1 MKLSRFFK
9 TIFMTDFV
17 GGLFIAIKEIFKSK
31 KTINYPFEKGKISPR
46 FRGEHALRRYP
57 NGEERCIACKLCEA
71 VCPHS
76 IFFYTFSIIAII
88 SAIMVTVSKNTVH
101 SVFFLILDFIS
112 ISCLFI
118 MIGAEFLG
126 MIMLIVYVG
135 AVAVLFLF
143 VVMMLNV
150 AQQKNQW
157 FASKESSGHIP
168 VGLIIS
174 TIIFF
179 ELIIV
184 IGGWKYKPDLFDI
197 NNTTNNF
204 NMSNTHS
211 LGQVLYTDYIHVF
224 QLSGMIL
231 LVAMIGAIVLTFR
244 KREGVK
250 TQSYL
255 KQISRERS
263 EGIGIFLN
271 RKNIIVILMS
281 IELILLAVNIN
292 LVAFSIFLGD
302 LTGQVFTLFILTV
315 AAAEAAIGLAIIV
328 VYYRNSGTIR
338 VEEIDQLKG

>member
-1 MKLSRFFK
+1 M
-9 TIFMTDFV
+9 
-17 GGLFIAIKEIFKSK
+17 IA
-31 KTINYPFEKGKISPR
+31 
-46 FRGEHALRRYP
+46 
-57 NGEERCIACKLCEA
+57 
-71 VCPHS
+71 HS
-76 IFFYTFSIIAII
+76 IFFYTFSIIAIV
-88 SAIMVTVSKNTVH
+88 SAIMVTASKNTVH

-157 FASKESSGHIP
+157 FASEDSSKHIP

-174 TIIFF
+174 TLIFV

-184 IGGWKYKPDLFDI
+184 VGGWKYKPDLFDI
-197 NNTTNNF
+197 NNSIETVKV
-204 NMSNTHS
+204 SNTHS

-224 QLSGMIL
+224 QISGMIL

-244 KREGVK
+244 KRAGVK
-250 TQSYL
+250 TQSYI

-263 EGIGIFLN
+263 DGVSVLN
-271 RKNIIVILMS
+271 
-281 IELILLAVNIN
+281 
-292 LVAFSIFLGD
+292 
-302 LTGQVFTLFILTV
+302 
-315 AAAEAAIGLAIIV
+315 
-328 VYYRNSGTIR
+328 
-338 VEEIDQLKG
+338 VESNKGVKIDD

>member
-1 MKLSRFFK
+1 M
-9 TIFMTDFV
+9 
-17 GGLFIAIKEIFKSK
+17 EID
-31 KTINYPFEKGKISPR
+31 GKIYWPQTL
-46 FRGEHALRRYP
+46 EPINPIDNIIMAHA
-57 NGEERCIACKLCEA
+57 
-71 VCPHS
+71 
-76 IFFYTFSIIAII
+76 IFFYIFSTIAII

-157 FASKESSGHIP
+157 FLSTDSSGHIP

-174 TIIFF
+174 AIIFF

-184 IGGWKYKPDLFDI
+184 IGGWKYKPDLI
-197 NNTTNNF
+197 NKVDLLTVNTL
-204 NMSNTHS
+204 SNTHS
-211 LGQVLYTDYIHVF
+211 LGQVLYTDYIHIF
-224 QLSGMIL
+224 QISGMIL

-244 KREGVK
+244 RREGVK
-250 TQSYL
+250 TQSYI

-263 EGIGIFLN
+263 DGVQVLN
-271 RKNIIVILMS
+271 
-281 IELILLAVNIN
+281 
-292 LVAFSIFLGD
+292 
-302 LTGQVFTLFILTV
+302 
-315 AAAEAAIGLAIIV
+315 
-328 VYYRNSGTIR
+328 
-338 VEEIDQLKG
+338 VESNKGVSVDD

>member
-1 MKLSRFFK
+1 M
-9 TIFMTDFV
+9 V
-17 GGLFIAIKEIFKSK
+17 A
-31 KTINYPFEKGKISPR
+31 
-46 FRGEHALRRYP
+46 HA
-57 NGEERCIACKLCEA
+57 
-71 VCPHS
+71 
-76 IFFYTFSIIAII
+76 IFFYVFSIIAVI

-157 FASKESSGHIP
+157 FNSESTSSSHIP

-184 IGGWKYKPDLFDI
+184 VGGWKYKPELSNPNI
-197 NNTTNNF
+197 TLSSNEI
-204 NMSNTHS
+204 SNTHS
-211 LGQVLYTDYIHVF
+211 LGQVLYTDYIHIF
-224 QLSGMIL
+224 QISGMIL
-231 LVAMIGAIVLTFR
+231 LIAMIGAIVLTFR
-244 KREGVK
+244 RREGLK

-263 EGIGIFLN
+263 EGIEVLEVQSNKGV
-271 RKNIIVILMS
+271 K
-281 IELILLAVNIN
+281 
-292 LVAFSIFLGD
+292 
-302 LTGQVFTLFILTV
+302 
-315 AAAEAAIGLAIIV
+315 
-328 VYYRNSGTIR
+328 
-338 VEEIDQLKG
+338 IDD